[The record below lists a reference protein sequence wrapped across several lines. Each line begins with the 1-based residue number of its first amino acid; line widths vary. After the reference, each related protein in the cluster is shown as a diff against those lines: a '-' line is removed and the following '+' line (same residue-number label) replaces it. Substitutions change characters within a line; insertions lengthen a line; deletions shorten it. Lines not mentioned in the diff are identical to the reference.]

1 MLALPLV
8 GLQLAQ
14 MTMGVT
20 DTVMLGWL
28 GPRELAGGA
37 LGTQAIFLPYIFGVG
52 FSQAAMPLA
61 AAAQGAGDE
70 AGLRRAVRMGLWVLA
85 LYSALVQFPLWH
97 AERILRAAGRSPGSP
112 ALAGGYARVAMWSM
126 LPALVITGIRAFLTV
141 VGHAYLLLAV
151 IIVGAVVNGVLNYL
165 LIFGHHGFPAM
176 GVPGS
181 ALATTIANL
190 AMATLL
196 LAYAALAPALRRYH
210 ILARLWRAGLG
221 RLPRDR
227 APRLADRGDDH
238 RRGRALRHRRADD
251 GLARRRAAGG
261 ARHRHPARERRLHD
275 PARPRQRRDRA
286 GRDRVRPRRPR
297 GPGGAPRP

>member
-1 MLALPLV
+1 MPVNGPEAPASWARHLRATLVLALPLI

-52 FSQAAMPLA
+52 FAQAVMPLA

-97 AERILRAAGRSPGSP
+97 AERILRAAGQEPEIA
-112 ALAGGYARVAMWSM
+112 ALAGGYVRVAMWSM

-151 IIVGAVVNGVLNYL
+151 ITVGAVVNGVLNYL

-190 AMATLL
+190 AMAMLL

-210 ILARLWRAGLG
+210 ILARLWRPDWPAFREIVHLGWPIGATIIAEVGLFVTAALMMG
-221 RLPRDR
+221 WLGAVPLAAHAIAIQLA
-227 APRLADRGDDH
+227 AP
-238 RRGRALRHRRADD
+238 
-251 GLARRRAAGG
+251 
-261 ARHRHPARERRLHD
+261 PS
-275 PARPRQRRDRA
+275 
-286 GRDRVRPRRPR
+286 
-297 GPGGAPRP
+297 